1 MSSRFGNY
9 GLASEGSKSLMESL
23 CYMLVPVRE
32 EDGLM
37 IGEVLVVE
45 RGSEGVNRECVW
57 E

>member
-1 MSSRFGNY
+1 
-9 GLASEGSKSLMESL
+9 MESL
-23 CYMLVPVRE
+23 CCMLVPVRE

-37 IGEVLVVE
+37 IGEVLVVK